1 MKRLSVS
8 ENLVAAVMQI
18 TGGAALLLL
27 LTYTAWHT
35 GGLFARYVQPPWIGY
50 AAAIGVESSVVT
62 LSAWIGLNRK
72 SSRSV
77 RKPMVVLGLVVLV
90 SMLANTAEGFVS
102 RYSNQLTVTTV
113 GHIDPVQAGIGLVA
127 TGMISVIVFAL
138 SDILGSNVKTVS
150 DTVRQENQTVEATK
164 QDRMAWIHQ
173 MEGQV
178 TPEAIV
184 GQFGVTER
192 TAYRDLGEY
201 RQTSVEVSNNGHES
215 DVDRA

>member
-8 ENLVAAVMQI
+8 ENLVVAVMQI
-18 TGGAALLLL
+18 TGCAALLLL

-35 GGLFARYVQPPWIGY
+35 GGLFARHVQPPWIGY

-72 SSRSV
+72 SNRSV

-90 SMLANTAEGFVS
+90 SMLANIAEGFVA
-102 RYSNQLTVTTV
+102 RYSNQLTVLTV
-113 GHIDPVQAGIGLVA
+113 EHIDPVQAGIGFAA

-164 QDRMAWIHQ
+164 ADRLAWIRQ

-201 RQTSVEVSNNGHES
+201 RQTVPQAADNGHES
-215 DVDRA
+215 GINEA